1 MPTLIEMT
9 SKDSDPSQLWL
20 STKMFWLRGN
30 SMILLS
36 KQNWRQMRKPK
47 RLLKK
52 RQRRT
57 QKINLKL
64 LRCQK
69 LKHNYPKLKQ
79 RWKPHL
85 KNRLQNLLL
94 KPLLPQLLKQSQ
106 LPPSQLQLQP
116 HNQLLRNLLRSK
128 FLAPLTKEL
137 QHKLRSLIGQRSR
150 LNLSLYH
157 RLSPMMVRKLDSL
170 ESIR

>member
-64 LRCQK
+64 LR
-69 LKHNYPKLKQ
+69 Y
-79 RWKPHL
+79 
-85 KNRLQNLLL
+85 
-94 KPLLPQLLKQSQ
+94 
-106 LPPSQLQLQP
+106 
-116 HNQLLRNLLRSK
+116 
-128 FLAPLTKEL
+128 
-137 QHKLRSLIGQRSR
+137 
-150 LNLSLYH
+150 
-157 RLSPMMVRKLDSL
+157 
-170 ESIR
+170 

>member
-9 SKDSDPSQLWL
+9 SKASDPSQLWL

-64 LRCQK
+64 LR
-69 LKHNYPKLKQ
+69 Y
-79 RWKPHL
+79 
-85 KNRLQNLLL
+85 
-94 KPLLPQLLKQSQ
+94 
-106 LPPSQLQLQP
+106 
-116 HNQLLRNLLRSK
+116 
-128 FLAPLTKEL
+128 
-137 QHKLRSLIGQRSR
+137 
-150 LNLSLYH
+150 
-157 RLSPMMVRKLDSL
+157 
-170 ESIR
+170 